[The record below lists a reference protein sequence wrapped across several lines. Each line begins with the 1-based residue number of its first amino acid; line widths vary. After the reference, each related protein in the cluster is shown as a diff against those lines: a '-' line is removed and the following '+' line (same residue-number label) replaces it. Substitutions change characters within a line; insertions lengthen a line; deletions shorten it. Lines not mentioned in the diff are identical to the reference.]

1 MSRKLI
7 LMITVNVVLAL
18 LYVVSSYALWSSI
31 NEWGSLNV
39 KANWSPLYVTPIPT
53 GSLSYFI
60 APKQL
65 LNTPFLLFWVILTT
79 NLSFI
84 NGYTEAKRRNKTQLN
99 ALFFLER
106 RKNFA
111 VLLGE
116 QSVLWGELKAT

>member
-1 MSRKLI
+1 
-7 LMITVNVVLAL
+7 MITVNVVLAL

-39 KANWSPLYVTPIPT
+39 KANWSPLCVTPIPT

-84 NGYTEAKRRNKTQLN
+84 IWLYRSKEKKQNTT
-99 ALFFLER
+99 
-106 RKNFA
+106 
-111 VLLGE
+111 
-116 QSVLWGELKAT
+116 